1 MSASE
6 RETSQTLIL
15 DVNHEQTMLSKALG
29 EQEEAERLLLEVQR
43 FNKQQTANFKQNVTV
58 TDVLQM
64 QLEGLREEKRTLES
78 NTSHIRERLF
88 HSHCTFLFLKGTNG
102 SSCFFHLIFVEQRR
116 AADTACQGGT
126 CTTQPATSI
135 LN

>member
-1 MSASE
+1 MNQVSTNTLDFTFFFYTGGNVSEMSASE

-15 DVNHEQTMLSKALG
+15 DVNQEQTMLSKALG

-43 FNKQQTANFKQNVTV
+43 FSKQQTANFKQNVTV

-64 QLEGLREEKRTLES
+64 QLEGLREEKRTLDS

-88 HSHCTFLFLKGTNG
+88 HLHCTFLFYER
-102 SSCFFHLIFVEQRR
+102 HQWFVLFLSFNF
-116 AADTACQGGT
+116 C
-126 CTTQPATSI
+126 
-135 LN
+135 